1 MTQLAKIVGAQVDH
15 KIRFV
20 PVPKWGLWLVAN
32 LLEFKARLTG
42 GTTPLNRD
50 KYLEMTNGP
59 WTCDPARTERCLNW
73 FLHTQYRF
81 D

>member
-32 LLEFKARLTG
+32 LLELKARLTG
-42 GTTPLNRD
+42 GTTL
-50 KYLEMTNGP
+50 
-59 WTCDPARTERCLNW
+59 
-73 FLHTQYRF
+73 
-81 D
+81 